1 MIKSEIQM
9 VRSLGEKRTRLEM
22 GLFVAEGEK
31 FIRELI
37 DSSLRV
43 RKIYVTDDAELE
55 DGFDGEQVEL
65 ISGAEMG
72 RISQLKSSNNS
83 LAIVEMPRY
92 LLDIESLVGRLAI
105 VLDGVQNP
113 GNLGTIIRL
122 ADWFGIEDIICSPT
136 CADCFNPKV
145 VQATMGAIL
154 RVRIHY
160 TDLVPFMERT
170 QKLQIPIYGTF
181 LEGDNI
187 YNRELTKDGI
197 IVMGNEGQ
205 GVSAEVAQYIDQRLY
220 IPPYPADCQGSESLN
235 VAIATAIVCSE
246 FRRR

>member
-9 VRSLGEKRTRLEM
+9 VRSLGEKRARLEM

-55 DGFDGEQVEL
+55 DGFDGELVEL

-92 LLDIESLVGRLAI
+92 LLDVESLVGRLAI

-181 LEGDNI
+181 LEGENI
-187 YNRELTKDGI
+187 YSRELTKDGI

-205 GVSAEVAQYIDQRLY
+205 GVSPEVAQYIDQRLY

>member
-1 MIKSEIQM
+1 M
-9 VRSLGEKRTRLEM
+9 VRSLGDKRARLEM

-31 FIRELI
+31 FIRELVG
-37 DSSLRV
+37 SSLRV
-43 RKIYVTDDAELE
+43 RKIYLTDDAELE
-55 DGFDGEQVEL
+55 EGFDGEQVEL

-72 RISQLKSSNNS
+72 RISQLKSPNNS

-92 LLDIESLVGRLAI
+92 TLDVESLVGGLTI
-105 VLDGVQNP
+105 ILDGVQNP

-122 ADWFGIEDIICSPT
+122 ADWFGIRNIVCSPT

-154 RVRIHY
+154 RVRVHY
-160 TDLVPFMERT
+160 VELVPFMQSV
-170 QKLQIPIYGTF
+170 QKLQIPIYGAF

-187 YNRELTKDGI
+187 YKRKLSQDGV

-205 GVSAEVAQYIDQRLY
+205 GVSQEVATFIDQKLY
-220 IPPYPADCQGSESLN
+220 IPPYPTNCQSSESLN
-235 VAIATAIVCSE
+235 VAIATSIICSE

>member
-1 MIKSEIQM
+1 M

-37 DSSLRV
+37 DSNLRV
-43 RKIYVTDDAELE
+43 RKIYLTDDAELE
-55 DGFDGEQVEL
+55 EDFDGEQVEL
-65 ISGAEMG
+65 ISGSEMG

-92 LLDIESLVGRLAI
+92 SLDVESLVGRLTI

-122 ADWFGIEDIICSPT
+122 ADWFGIEQIICSPT

-154 RVRIHY
+154 RVQVHY
-160 TDLVPFMERT
+160 TPLVPLMESLR
-170 QKLQIPIYGTF
+170 KLEVPIYGAF

-187 YNRELTKDGI
+187 YNRQLSQDGV

-205 GVSAEVAQYIDQRLY
+205 GVSTEVANFIDQRLY
-220 IPPYPADCQGSESLN
+220 IPPYPADCQSSESLN
-235 VAIATAIVCSE
+235 VAIATSIICSE

>member
-9 VRSLGEKRTRLEM
+9 VRSLGDKRARQEM

-37 DSSLRV
+37 DSKLRV
-43 RKIYVTDDAELE
+43 RKIYVTDDSDLE
-55 DGFDGEQVEL
+55 VGFDGEQVEL

-72 RISQLKSSNNS
+72 RITQLKSSNNS
-83 LAIVEMPRY
+83 LAIVEIPRHT
-92 LLDIESLVGRLAI
+92 LDVESLKGKLSL

-122 ADWFGIEDIICSPT
+122 ADWFGIDDIICSPT

-154 RVRIHY
+154 RVKVHY
-160 TDLVPFMERT
+160 TDLMPFMESGRD
-170 QKLQIPIYGTF
+170 LGIPIYGTF
-181 LEGDNI
+181 LDGDTL
-187 YNRELTKDGI
+187 YGKSLTSDGLV
-197 IVMGNEGQ
+197 VMGNEGQ
-205 GVSAEVAQYIDQRLY
+205 GISEVVATYVNERLY
-220 IPPYPADCQGSESLN
+220 IPPYGEGGSESLN
-235 VAIATAIVCSE
+235 VAIATSIICAE
-246 FRRR
+246 FRRP